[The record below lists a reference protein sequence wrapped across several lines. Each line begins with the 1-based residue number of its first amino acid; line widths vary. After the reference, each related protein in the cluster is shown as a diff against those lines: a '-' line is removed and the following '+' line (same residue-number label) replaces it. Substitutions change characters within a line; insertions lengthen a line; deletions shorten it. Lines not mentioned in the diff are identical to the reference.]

1 MKRVLV
7 QHKSAIL
14 KLKVC
19 INAHTSSTSVAFKDD
34 SSQIV
39 SGFENGTIKVW
50 DAINFRPHVESEW
63 EEFEKTVDAEDSDE
77 EDEIET
83 WWRNKITGHEQY
95 VKPSGSMCP
104 PMNPGRSKS
113 GTQVSRYRPDTDL
126 IRPDAMPSAPPC
138 RHSRAQGDQGER
150 PQRLGLLGRLLARR
164 QDHRL
169 RLKRPDDQSLGRR

>member
-50 DAINFRPHVESEW
+50 DAGYQKR
-63 EEFEKTVDAEDSDE
+63 
-77 EDEIET
+77 
-83 WWRNKITGHEQY
+83 QL
-95 VKPSGSMCP
+95 
-104 PMNPGRSKS
+104 NPL
-113 GTQVSRYRPDTDL
+113 P
-126 IRPDAMPSAPPC
+126 A
-138 RHSRAQGDQGER
+138 
-150 PQRLGLLGRLLARR
+150 RL
-164 QDHRL
+164 
-169 RLKRPDDQSLGRR
+169 